1 MQSIIK
7 FDHTLFTLFNS
18 TLKAGFL
25 DVLMPFI
32 TEDLNLF
39 IIIVLI
45 LAGLFGLYR
54 RRDTSGLFTLILL
67 IIISDGL
74 VQRLKELIGR
84 ARPCISIES
93 AELLVGCSSSYSLP
107 SGHATNIFAAM
118 LFISL
123 RYPKLAPVLMAFAC
137 IVAYSRVYVGVHYP
151 VDVAAGALLGSTF
164 AIAATYIEKYFVKMR
179 QARRVGVQ

>member
-1 MQSIIK
+1 MQTIEKI
-7 FDHTLFTLFNS
+7 DGALFTLFNS

-39 IIIVLI
+39 IIILLI

-54 RRDTSGLFTLILL
+54 RRDGLFTLILL

-74 VQRLKELIGR
+74 VQRLKEIIGR
-84 ARPCISIES
+84 ARPCVSLDN
-93 AELLVGCSSSYSLP
+93 AVLLVGCSSSYSLP

-123 RYPKLAPVLMAFAC
+123 RYPKWAPALMIFASV
-137 IVAYSRVYVGVHYP
+137 VAYSRVYVGVHYP
-151 VDVAAGALLGSTF
+151 ADVAAGALFGSAL
-164 AIAATYIEKYFVKMR
+164 AIAATYTEKYFVKMR
-179 QARRVGVQ
+179 QARRERTL